1 MSDRKLDEVT
11 GDFRTTAA
19 GGFESCD
26 VVENQI
32 AFSYKIAV
40 GSWEGDPE
48 LGHRF
53 NELDRAENS
62 QANRNRLAELAR
74 LAVQWLIDL
83 GSIESVEVT
92 VDDSATVTS
101 LDHVP
106 FEVDYYLPGAQQ
118 PRRAGPFLISV
129 GGG

>member
-11 GDFRTTAA
+11 GDFRSAA
-19 GGFESCD
+19 GGGFESCD
-26 VVENQI
+26 VIENQI
-32 AFSYKIAV
+32 AFSYKIAA

-53 NELDRAENS
+53 SELDNAENS

-83 GSIESVEVT
+83 GALDRVEVT
-92 VDDSATVTS
+92 VDDSAAFQS
-101 LDHVP
+101 IDQVP
-106 FEVDYYLPGAQQ
+106 FEIDYYLPEAQQ